1 MTIDPTPRAT
11 EWLRD
16 HALPHSDRVEMTES
30 VGEFPNGGRYGV
42 EIPAINT
49 LSMLETM
56 IDLLT
61 ENGVYCTRF
70 NETHG
75 SFLLSDL
82 ELGEM
87 FDLCAQRGYGY
98 VIGLG
103 PRPEYDIKAS
113 FYRTKFGLEVG
124 RQVNNNDAIAV
135 AVEETFR
142 LVELGCR
149 GILVYDMGLCRVV
162 HQMRAAGAIPADVRI
177 KTSSHCSLTN
187 AMLGQIMQE
196 NGADTVTTMHD
207 LAMESL
213 YEIRR
218 LSPGLVLDIP
228 TDTYRSKGGYIR
240 FYELAQMV
248 QLCSPVFLKMGG
260 SVQEDPNDTA
270 GEGLARR
277 KVDRVG
283 VGLEY
288 LEKHLPP
295 DVARIDP
302 SDPMACIPQPAG
314 STPALAEP
322 VLATTPA

>member
-1 MTIDPTPRAT
+1 MIDPTARAT
-11 EWLRD
+11 AWLRD
-16 HALPHSDRVEMTES
+16 HALPYSDSVEMTES

-42 EIPAINT
+42 EIPAVNT
-49 LSMLETM
+49 LPMLETM
-56 IDLLT
+56 IDLLE

-75 SFLLSDL
+75 SFLLSDSELSEML
-82 ELGEM
+82 EL
-87 FDLCAQRGYGY
+87 CASRGYGH

-113 FYRTKFGLEVG
+113 FYRTKYGLEVG

-135 AVEETFR
+135 AIEETFR

-149 GILVYDMGLCRVV
+149 GILVYDMGLCRII

-207 LAMESL
+207 LGMASL

-228 TDTYRSKGGYIR
+228 TDTYRAKGGYIR
-240 FYELAQMV
+240 WYELAQMV
-248 QLCSPVFLKMGG
+248 QVCSPVFLKMGG
-260 SVQEDPNDTA
+260 SVQEDPNDTD
-270 GEGLARR
+270 GEALARR
-277 KVDRVG
+277 KVNRVG

-288 LEKHLPP
+288 LEKHLEG

-302 SDPMACIPQPAG
+302 SDPMCCIPQPAG
-314 STPALAEP
+314 TPAPVAQP
-322 VLATTPA
+322 VLASSPA

>member
-1 MTIDPTPRAT
+1 MIDPTARAT
-11 EWLRD
+11 AWLRD
-16 HALPHSDRVEMTES
+16 HALPYSDSVEMTES

-42 EIPAINT
+42 EIPAVNT
-49 LSMLETM
+49 LPMLELM
-56 IDLLT
+56 IDLLE

-75 SFLLSDL
+75 SFLLSDGELSEML
-82 ELGEM
+82 EL
-87 FDLCAQRGYGY
+87 CASRGYGH

-113 FYRTKFGLEVG
+113 FYRTKYGLEVG

-135 AVEETFR
+135 AIEETFR

-149 GILVYDMGLCRVV
+149 GILVYDMGLCRIV

-207 LAMESL
+207 LGLASL

-228 TDTYRSKGGYIR
+228 TDTYKAKGGYVR
-240 FYELAQMV
+240 WYELAQMV
-248 QLCSPVFLKMGG
+248 QVCSPVFLKMGG
-260 SVQEDPNDTA
+260 SVQEDPNDTD
-270 GEGLARR
+270 GEALARR
-277 KVDRVG
+277 KVNRVG

-288 LEKHLPP
+288 LEKHLEG

-314 STPALAEP
+314 YTAPVAEP